1 MPRKFDTVED
11 ELDFIRDT
19 TKAKMEYDIYFNNK
33 ALITT
38 FNMTAGLI
46 FTFYLINKMKN

>member
-19 TKAKMEYDIYFNNK
+19 TEAKNEYDIYFNNR

-38 FNMTAGLI
+38 FNMTAEHNCFLSIGYKL
-46 FTFYLINKMKN
+46 